1 YTFTGGNG
9 FSAILSLEEGGNG
22 DSDVDVTLNDYTPH
36 IVGGLKYAGGWGSIA
51 AVVAYDSV
59 IEEWAAKVR
68 GDVNLTDQFSV
79 WVQAGYSSE
88 ES

>member
-1 YTFTGGNG
+1 
-9 FSAILSLEEGGNG
+9 
-22 DSDVDVTLNDYTPH
+22 V
-36 IVGGLKYAGGWGSIA
+36 KYAGGWGAIA

-79 WVQAGYSSE
+79 WVQGAYKSNDDEYFATSDGNGGFYTYRGITSFYGTWGGDWA
-88 ES
+88 